1 MTASDEC
8 EEWAG
13 WIIPV
18 DPEIDARVEALAR
31 RHEPTTGA
39 KRPLTRGEVEA
50 RVGRLCVACGHVVPE
65 RDEPPYAAHADV
77 CRLAS
82 EWRALDMTRG
92 E

>member
-39 KRPLTRGEVEA
+39 KRPLTRDEVRGLLAEGKRIRDEVEA
-50 RVGRLCVACGHVVPE
+50 RVDAME
-65 RDEPPYAAHADV
+65 RG
-77 CRLAS
+77 LK
-82 EWRALDMTRG
+82 
-92 E
+92 